1 MAYGMNRGVPGHA
14 HCIEPPG
21 SLLGAR
27 CVPPPGASGVLLCSY
42 GNEDTYGMGM
52 LSPLSPSSHDTA
64 VHPSCRPGARIALL
78 RVRVVTHHRLTSPLF
93 IVGFVK
99 IN

>member
-1 MAYGMNRGVPGHA
+1 MGSRGTLTALSHPD
-14 HCIEPPG
+14 HCWVQG
-21 SLLGAR
+21 V
-27 CVPPPGASGVLLCSY
+27 CPPPGASGVLLCSY
-42 GNEDTYGMGM
+42 GNGDTYGMGT